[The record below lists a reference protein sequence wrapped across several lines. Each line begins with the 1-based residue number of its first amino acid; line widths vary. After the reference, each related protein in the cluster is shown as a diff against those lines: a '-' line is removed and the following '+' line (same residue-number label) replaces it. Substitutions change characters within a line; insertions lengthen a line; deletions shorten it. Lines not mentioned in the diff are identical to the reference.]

1 MPVYAVVAIGVLSW
15 ALMIPTYWNAVVGY
29 LVGTSI
35 AVIGLYIAFVLPVIL
50 RWRAGDGFE
59 RGAWSLGNH
68 YKWIDPIAIAWVA
81 FICDPLPAPDPPAG
95 VPWNDG
101 FDWNVVNYAPITVGG
116 AFLLFGGWY
125 VLSAHKWFKGPV
137 REGTEE
143 ELERIETG
151 FDAGAAAPLPAE
163 G

>member
-1 MPVYAVVAIGVLSW
+1 MNAVLAIGVLSF
-15 ALMIPTYWNAVVGY
+15 ALMIPTYWNAFTGY

-35 AVIGLYIAFVLPVIL
+35 AVIGLYIAFILPVIL
-50 RWRAGDGFE
+50 RLRKGSDWE
-59 RGAWSLGNH
+59 PGAWSLGKH

-81 FICDPLPAPDPPAG
+81 FISILFLLPFSPAG
-95 VPWNDG
+95 VPFKNDPGWN
-101 FDWNVVNYAPITVGG
+101 WELVNYAPVTVGG

-125 VLSAHKWFKGPV
+125 VLSAHKSFKGPV

-151 FDAGAAAPLPAE
+151 FDAGVAAPLPAE